1 MTDAGR
7 DGVLSRRWFLAGA
20 AGAAATGTLGL
31 PGVAGGWRFPGF
43 RGARQDGIVGPPPPH
58 LAIAGFDLLTPDRR
72 ELVRVLREWSR
83 IAAGLTGSGPGS
95 RRDEGTATAGR
106 RDVTVTIGFGPS
118 LFAGDRYAIA
128 DRRPAP
134 LVEIPA
140 FAGDA
145 IDPAASGGD
154 LCVQAC
160 ATDPGTAH
168 QAIRT
173 LLTAARPHVILRW
186 RQSGFQ
192 PDDSARDPRGL
203 FGFRDGTS
211 NLDVDDPRETGRH
224 LWVSDGPAWMHG
236 GTFMVVRRIRMLLE
250 TWDRVTVAQQETII
264 GRRRASNR
272 RVDAVPDAHANLA
285 SSARNEGIKLLRR
298 SYTYHAGIDPDGLM
312 DSGLIFIS
320 FQRDPQQ
327 FVAIQQRL
335 ARHDPLNTFSQHVA
349 SGVFA
354 CPPGH
359 PQGSWLGAEL
369 FS

>member
-1 MTDAGR
+1 M
-7 DGVLSRRWFLAGA
+7 
-20 AGAAATGTLGL
+20 GTALGL
-31 PGVAGGWRFPGF
+31 PGVAGGRRFPGF
-43 RGARQDGIVGPPPPH
+43 RGARQEGIVEPPPPH
-58 LAIAGFDLLTPDRR
+58 LAIAGFDLVTRDRHD
-72 ELVRVLREWSR
+72 LVWVLREWSR
-83 IAAGLTGSGPGS
+83 IATELTASRSG
-95 RRDEGTATAGR
+95 RRGDEGTVTAGR
-106 RDVTVTIGFGPS
+106 RGLTVTVGFGPS

-128 DRRPAP
+128 DRRPTP

-173 LLTAARPHVILRW
+173 LLAAARSHAVLRW

-192 PDDSARDPRGL
+192 PDDGARDPRGL

-211 NLDVDDPRETGRH
+211 NLDVDNPRETARL

-250 TWDRVTVAQQETII
+250 TWDRVAVAQQESII
-264 GRRRASNR
+264 GRRRESTHR
-272 RVDAVPDAHANLA
+272 IGTVPHAHANLA
-285 SSARNEGIKLLRR
+285 SAARNGGIKLLRR
-298 SYTYHAGIDPDGLM
+298 SYTYHAGIDPNGLM

-320 FQRDPQQ
+320 FQRDPHQ

-335 ARHDPLNTFSQHVA
+335 ARYDPLNAFSQHVA

-354 CPPGH
+354 CPPGC